1 MKISMQT
8 EKAEKSNL
16 IVSGYVSVRTVLQA
30 GRREVNAVLLDK
42 DRRARAESSKL
53 DVTEKRRYQALEKI
67 CAGRGIPINNIGSDE
82 FAALGAGDGAGGF
95 AAYIGERKLPS
106 AAAAE
111 LSHPSAFSV
120 IIDGVEDPYNLGY
133 LIRSFYAAGAGNAV
147 INAREMSFSDDMLIR
162 SSAGAYELMDIYV
175 SDDLAGY
182 CDALRRAGVYLVS
195 TAKSRGAKDLFSV
208 RLRPPVCVII
218 GGERRGISRELLD
231 RCDLSVKIK
240 YARVCAYSLPSDAAG
255 AVTAFEISKKL
266 RLI

>member
-1 MKISMQT
+1 MKTSMQT

-111 LSHPSAFSV
+111 LSQPSAFSV

-147 INAREMSFSDDMLIR
+147 INARDMSFSDDMLIR

-195 TAKSRGAKDLFSV
+195 TSKSRGAKDLFSV

-240 YARVCAYSLPSDAAG
+240 YARDCAYSLPAAAAG